1 MSNIFA
7 LLEAA
12 AELLVVIIVVT
23 KQVVVEVEQED
34 LRDLVQPWITRV
46 ENQVVIVQYLDQT
59 SQQLLQMVV
68 VAVLVI
74 ILLLLLVDLA
84 EVVKAHIVLLHYL
97 RLKLVVVFLDQLNK
111 VIPVGRDLQMVD
123 HILVPLVEQVEEVVV
138 LEVQDLPVHH
148 LNLLKVLVELDFKLK
163 LLEHHH

>member
-1 MSNIFA
+1 
-7 LLEAA
+7 
-12 AELLVVIIVVT
+12 LVA
-23 KQVVVEVEQED
+23 VEQED